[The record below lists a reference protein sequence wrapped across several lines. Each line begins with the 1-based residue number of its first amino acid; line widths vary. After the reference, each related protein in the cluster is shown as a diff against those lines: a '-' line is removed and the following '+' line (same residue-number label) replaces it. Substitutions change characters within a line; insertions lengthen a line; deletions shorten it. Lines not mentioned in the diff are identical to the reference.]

1 MKDEDTITA
10 VGAAFAILS
19 VLAVIIRFYVQ
30 FALKSGAKWDD
41 WLILA
46 SLLLMLGID
55 VLSIYA
61 SSMNPTGPT
70 TATVETESHDY
81 SPKDQLYTK
90 FSWTMSM
97 VYFSVS
103 ATTKLSIIFMY
114 KRIFDCDAP
123 FRRLIFALAAIVIG
137 FWIGCTVANLLNC
150 IPMRYVWI
158 NSLSDPRYCFN
169 YNIFWF
175 ASGLAEAVIDILIII
190 LPIKIV
196 LGLHLSI
203 RQKIAVASVFMIG
216 VVVILSGLLKAI
228 FGYLPGSR
236 QPSFF
241 HTQVW
246 TSVHCGTGIVCAC
259 LPVCWP
265 LVVRIGKINMR
276 SWAGPSFLRNYW
288 YRLSGWVSTDRG
300 GKQSSGRSGRSREE
314 EEGGF
319 QLTNNFTSR
328 GFDITFSGVDGE
340 QYTKDLERQKY

>member
-1 MKDEDTITA
+1 
-10 VGAAFAILS
+10 
-19 VLAVIIRFYVQ
+19 
-30 FALKSGAKWDD
+30 
-41 WLILA
+41 
-46 SLLLMLGID
+46 
-55 VLSIYA
+55 
-61 SSMNPTGPT
+61 MNPTGPT

-81 SPKDQLYTK
+81 SRKDQLYTK

-114 KRIFDCDAP
+114 KRIFDCDAL

-150 IPMRYVWI
+150 FPMRYVWI

-216 VVVILSGLLKAI
+216 VV
-228 FGYLPGSR
+228 
-236 QPSFF
+236 
-241 HTQVW
+241 
-246 TSVHCGTGIVCAC
+246 
-259 LPVCWP
+259 
-265 LVVRIGKINMR
+265 
-276 SWAGPSFLRNYW
+276 
-288 YRLSGWVSTDRG
+288 
-300 GKQSSGRSGRSREE
+300 
-314 EEGGF
+314 
-319 QLTNNFTSR
+319 
-328 GFDITFSGVDGE
+328 
-340 QYTKDLERQKY
+340 

>member
-81 SPKDQLYTK
+81 SRKDQLYTK

-114 KRIFDCDAP
+114 KRIFDCDAL

-137 FWIGCTVANLLNC
+137 FWIGCTVAKLLNC
-150 IPMRYVWI
+150 FPMRYM
-158 NSLSDPRYCFN
+158 D
-169 YNIFWF
+169 
-175 ASGLAEAVIDILIII
+175 
-190 LPIKIV
+190 
-196 LGLHLSI
+196 
-203 RQKIAVASVFMIG
+203 QQSV
-216 VVVILSGLLKAI
+216 
-228 FGYLPGSR
+228 
-236 QPSFF
+236 
-241 HTQVW
+241 
-246 TSVHCGTGIVCAC
+246 
-259 LPVCWP
+259 
-265 LVVRIGKINMR
+265 
-276 SWAGPSFLRNYW
+276 
-288 YRLSGWVSTDRG
+288 
-300 GKQSSGRSGRSREE
+300 
-314 EEGGF
+314 
-319 QLTNNFTSR
+319 
-328 GFDITFSGVDGE
+328 
-340 QYTKDLERQKY
+340 